1 MDQVTYVF
9 CRAIPTGD
17 AINSKRTAMQ
27 KFEKL
32 TKPEELDFFQ
42 IYEEHGVKFI
52 HIFGY
57 IYHNEGYWAN
67 MECDFF
73 IEKLEDFVR
82 HMSENK
88 DYVDDSYCDFSQ
100 YQDDHSEEEILETI
114 NTYFDGKPAD
124 YRLSFAN
131 VTTDTP
137 CGNYVS

>member
-1 MDQVTYVF
+1 
-9 CRAIPTGD
+9 
-17 AINSKRTAMQ
+17 MQ
-27 KFEKL
+27 KFERL
-32 TKPEELDFFQ
+32 NKPEELDFFQ

-57 IYHNEGYWAN
+57 IYHNEEDGYWAN

-100 YQDDHSEEEILETI
+100 YQDDHSEDEILEVI

-124 YRLSFAN
+124 YRLGFAD
-131 VTTDTP
+131 VTIDTP
-137 CGNYVS
+137 CGNYVN